1 MEGDETLGVFLRAML
16 LMRFLR
22 LEALDEHEPV
32 WVIGAGEEVV
42 GDATRLG
49 ARLFLDGPRRLENPV
64 AGTDTCRNEFD
75 GCGGI

>member
-22 LEALDEHEPV
+22 LEALDEHEQV
-32 WVIGAGEEVV
+32 WVIGAGEKVV

-49 ARLFLDGPRRLENPV
+49 ARLFLDGPCRLENQV
-64 AGTDTCRNEFD
+64 AGMDTCRNEFD

>member
-1 MEGDETLGVFLRAML
+1 MEGDEALGVFLRAML
-16 LMRFLR
+16 FMRFFR
-22 LEALDEHEPV
+22 LEALDEDEPV
-32 WVIGAGEEVV
+32 GVIGTGEKVV
-42 GDATRLG
+42 GDTTRLG